1 MGGRVVLVIL
11 PTATSSGGNT
21 LVGFSATLTPG
32 TDARGLK
39 PVGAFGSDPF
49 AKPTNTKTS
58 LLGLREEQGCLPHW
72 RDGGKRQTPELAGAT
87 TCSLRSPPVPGHS
100 PWGGWMEAGWESPPR
115 GVFNM

>member
-1 MGGRVVLVIL
+1 MEGRVVLVIL

-39 PVGAFGSDPF
+39 PVGAFGLDPF

-72 RDGGKRQTPELAGAT
+72 RDGGKGRHR
-87 TCSLRSPPVPGHS
+87 SLRGPPQ
-100 PWGGWMEAGWESPPR
+100 AA
-115 GVFNM
+115 